1 MQSSVAFY
9 RGGTGFCIQG
19 VLGSGQ
25 QARQVFERIS
35 PADLT
40 GDADAR
46 FDHFRKALWPN
57 LRERTG
63 ATPFFGGPRP
73 AALKNVYPEACLNV

>member
-1 MQSSVAFY
+1 MSARLSKHMQRHALLCCGLQAVLHWMATTVLSL
-9 RGGTGFCIQG
+9 QG

-35 PADLT
+35 PADLAT
-40 GDADAR
+40 DADAR
-46 FDHFRKALWPN
+46 FNHFRKALWPT

-63 ATPFFGGPRP
+63 GSS
-73 AALKNVYPEACLNV
+73 

>member
-1 MQSSVAFY
+1 M
-9 RGGTGFCIQG
+9 QG
-19 VLGSGQ
+19 VLGAGQ

-35 PADLT
+35 PADLA

-63 ATPFFGGPRP
+63 ETPSSGGPGHAVLEKFLP
-73 AALKNVYPEACLNV
+73 S

>member
-1 MQSSVAFY
+1 MQ
-9 RGGTGFCIQG
+9 GG
-19 VLGSGQ
+19 LGSGQ

-35 PADLT
+35 PADLA

-63 ATPFFGGPRP
+63 EIPSLDAPGHAVLETFLLP
-73 AALKNVYPEACLNV
+73 